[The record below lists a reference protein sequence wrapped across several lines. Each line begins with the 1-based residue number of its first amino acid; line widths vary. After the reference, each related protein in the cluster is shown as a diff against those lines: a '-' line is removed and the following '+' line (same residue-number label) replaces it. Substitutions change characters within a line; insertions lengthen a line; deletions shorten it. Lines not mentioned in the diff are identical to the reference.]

1 MRALFFLLSLVMT
14 QLLWA
19 GDLSLPKVSEPIV
32 DTVRVEGNVQV
43 ILMPQSQ
50 GPDYEVINNSDP
62 QHVFIT
68 LDHHQ
73 VHVKSHH
80 VHHAMPTVL
89 LGIRQLNHLIAHGHV
104 FISGENLATDAL
116 RIESDSSGQVNLL
129 GMIHLRAVDNTG
141 RGLLSLS
148 WVDGDNVDIRSTAGQ
163 ISLAGTAHF
172 VTMDV
177 SGTAVLN
184 AGYFRVNTAFVK
196 AGDHGLINMQ
206 PVSNMQAFSR
216 DAAQIYYFKAPAYKT
231 RESWQSGNI
240 FQVSDLR

>member
-1 MRALFFLLSLVMT
+1 MRTLFFLLSLVMT

-19 GDLSLPKVSEPIV
+19 GDLSLPQVSEPIV

-50 GPDYEVINNSDP
+50 GADYEVMSNSDP
-62 QHVFIT
+62 QHVVIT

-73 VHVKSHH
+73 VRVKSRH
-80 VHHAMPTVL
+80 VHHAMPTVV

-104 FISGENLATDAL
+104 FVSGENLATEAL
-116 RIESDSSGQVNLL
+116 RIESDSSGQLNLL
-129 GMIHLRAVDNTG
+129 GMMHLRSIDNTG

-177 SGTAVLN
+177 SGPAVLN

-196 AGDHGLINMQ
+196 ARDHALVNMQ
-206 PVSNMQAFSR
+206 PVANMQAFAR
-216 DAAQIYYFKAPAYKT
+216 DAAQIYYFKAPSYKT
-231 RESWQSGNI
+231 RASRQSGNI